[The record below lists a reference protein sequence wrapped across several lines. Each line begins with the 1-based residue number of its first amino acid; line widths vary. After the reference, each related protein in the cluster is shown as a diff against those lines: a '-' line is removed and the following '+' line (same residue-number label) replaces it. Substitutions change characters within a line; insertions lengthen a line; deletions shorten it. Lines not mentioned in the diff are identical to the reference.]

1 MEKEILQLFSNLT
14 ELDQD
19 VQYESYEEL
28 MKIMQ
33 EPVDW
38 TYAVWE
44 QLVKALT
51 YNNGNARA
59 RAAQILC
66 ALAAKSDPE
75 ERVLEDFLKIW
86 AVTYDEQFGT
96 ARSALQAIWK
106 IGLAGQVQRDLVVSY
121 LAKRFQ
127 TCLDEK
133 HPTLI
138 RYDIIVSFKK
148 LYDQTKDPK
157 LLDIAHRLINEEQDN
172 KNKKKFKSA
181 IRSK

>member
-14 ELDQD
+14 EHDREI
-19 VQYESYEEL
+19 QYASYEEL

-44 QLVKALT
+44 QLVQALT
-51 YNNGNARA
+51 YKDGHMRA
-59 RAAQILC
+59 LAAQFLC

-86 AVTYDEQFGT
+86 AVTYDEKIET
-96 ARSALQAIWK
+96 VRHTLQAIWK

-133 HPTLI
+133 HSTLI
-138 RYDIIVSFKK
+138 RYDIVVSFKK
-148 LYDQTKDPK
+148 LYDATNNLKV
-157 LLDIAHRLINEEQDN
+157 LDIVKRLIEEEQDM
-172 KNKKKFKSA
+172 KNKKKYRAA
-181 IRSK
+181 IR

>member
-14 ELDQD
+14 EHDRD
-19 VQYESYEEL
+19 IQYESYEEL

-33 EPVDW
+33 ESVDW

-44 QLVKALT
+44 QLIKALT
-51 YNNGNARA
+51 YNNGYSRA

-86 AVTYDEQFGT
+86 AVTYDEQSAT
-96 ARSALQAIWK
+96 ARHALQAIWK
-106 IGLAGQVQRDLVVSY
+106 IGQAGQVQRDLVVSY

-127 TCLDEK
+127 TCIDEK
-133 HPTLI
+133 QPSLI
-138 RYDIIVSFKK
+138 RQDIIMSFKK
-148 LYDQTKDPK
+148 LYDQTNDSK
-157 LLDIAHRLINEEQDN
+157 LLDIAHRLINEEQDA
-172 KNKKKFKSA
+172 KYKKKYKSA

>member
-14 ELDQD
+14 ERDPD
-19 VQYESYEEL
+19 IQYKSYEEL
-28 MKIMQ
+28 LKIMQ

-38 TYAVWE
+38 TYSVWE
-44 QLVKALT
+44 QLVQALT
-51 YNNGNARA
+51 YKNEHVRA
-59 RAAQILC
+59 SAAQFLC

-86 AVTYDEQFGT
+86 AVTYDEKTVT
-96 ARSALQAIWK
+96 ARHTLQAIWR

-127 TCLDEK
+127 ICLDEK

-148 LYDQTKDPK
+148 LFDATNDPK
-157 LLDIAHRLINEEQDN
+157 LLEIAQRLIEEERDV
-172 KNKKKFKSA
+172 KYKKKYKNA
-181 IRSK
+181 IR

>member
-14 ELDQD
+14 ERDRD
-19 VQYESYEEL
+19 IQYESYEEL

-44 QLVKALT
+44 QLVQALT
-51 YNNGNARA
+51 YKNGHARA
-59 RAAQILC
+59 LAAQILC

-86 AVTYDEQFGT
+86 AVTYDEKPVT
-96 ARSALQAIWK
+96 ARHTLQAIWK
-106 IGLAGQVQRDLVVSY
+106 IGLAGQVQSDLVVSY

-138 RYDIIVSFKK
+138 RYDIIVSLKK
-148 LYDQTKDPK
+148 LYDQTSDPK
-157 LLDIAHRLINEEQDN
+157 LLDIAQRLINEEQN
-172 KNKKKFKSA
+172 VKYKKKYKSA
-181 IRSK
+181 IRS

>member
-1 MEKEILQLFSNLT
+1 MEKKILQLFSNLT
-14 ELDQD
+14 ERDLDI
-19 VQYESYEEL
+19 QYKSYEEL

-38 TYAVWE
+38 TYSVWE
-44 QLVKALT
+44 QLVQALT
-51 YNNGNARA
+51 YKNEHVRA
-59 RAAQILC
+59 SAAQFLC

-86 AVTYDEQFGT
+86 AVTYDEKTVT
-96 ARSALQAIWK
+96 ARHTLQAIWR

-127 TCLDEK
+127 ICLDEK

-148 LYDQTKDPK
+148 LFDATNDPK
-157 LLDIAHRLINEEQDN
+157 LLKIAERLIEEEQDV
-172 KNKKKFKSA
+172 KCKRKYMKA
-181 IRSK
+181 IH

>member
-14 ELDQD
+14 ERDREI
-19 VQYESYEEL
+19 QYDSYEEL

-44 QLVKALT
+44 QLVQALT
-51 YNNGNARA
+51 YKDGHMRA
-59 RAAQILC
+59 LAAQFLC

-86 AVTYDEQFGT
+86 AVTYDENTVT
-96 ARSALQAIWK
+96 ARNTLQAIWK
-106 IGLAGQVQRDLVVSY
+106 IGLAGQVQRDLVISY

-138 RYDIIVSFKK
+138 RNDIVVSFKK
-148 LYDQTKDPK
+148 LYDATNNSKV
-157 LLDIAHRLINEEQDN
+157 LDIVKRLIEEEQDM
-172 KNKKKFKSA
+172 KYKKKYRAA
-181 IRSK
+181 IR

>member
-1 MEKEILQLFSNLT
+1 MEEEILKLFGNLT
-14 ELDQD
+14 ERDRDIQC
-19 VQYESYEEL
+19 ESYEEL

-44 QLVKALT
+44 QLVQALT
-51 YNNGNARA
+51 YNDGHVRA
-59 RAAQILC
+59 SAAQLLC

-75 ERVLEDFLKIW
+75 ERVLDDFLKIW
-86 AVTYDEQFGT
+86 AVTYDEKIVT
-96 ARSALQAIWK
+96 ARHTLQAIWK

-127 TCLDEK
+127 TCIDEQ

-148 LYDQTKDPK
+148 LFDATNKPI
-157 LLDIAHRLINEEQDN
+157 LLEIAQRLIEEEQDV
-172 KNKKKFKSA
+172 KCKKKYKAA
-181 IRSK
+181 IR

>member
-14 ELDQD
+14 ERDRD
-19 VQYESYEEL
+19 IQYKSYEGL

-38 TYAVWE
+38 TYSVWE
-44 QLVKALT
+44 QLVQALT
-51 YNNGNARA
+51 YKNEHVRA
-59 RAAQILC
+59 SAAQFLC

-86 AVTYDEQFGT
+86 AVTYDEKTVT
-96 ARSALQAIWK
+96 ARHTLQAIWR

-127 TCLDEK
+127 ICLDEK
-133 HPTLI
+133 NPTLI

-148 LYDQTKDPK
+148 LFDATNDPK
-157 LLDIAHRLINEEQDN
+157 LLEIAQRLIEEERDV
-172 KNKKKFKSA
+172 KFKKKYKNA
-181 IRSK
+181 IR

>member
-1 MEKEILQLFSNLT
+1 MEKEIMQLFSNLT
-14 ELDQD
+14 ERDRD
-19 VQYESYEEL
+19 IQYESYEEL
-28 MKIMQ
+28 MKIME

-51 YNNGNARA
+51 YKNGHIRA
-59 RAAQILC
+59 SAAQFLC

-86 AVTYDEQFGT
+86 AVTYDEKTET
-96 ARSALQAIWK
+96 ARHTLQAIWK
-106 IGLAGQVQRDLVVSY
+106 IGVAGQVQRDLVVSY

-133 HPTLI
+133 NPKLM
-138 RYDIIVSFKK
+138 RYDIILSFKK
-148 LYDQTKDPK
+148 LFDETKDPK
-157 LLDIAHRLINEEQDN
+157 LLKIAERLIEEEQDV
-172 KNKKKFKSA
+172 KCKRRYRKA
-181 IRSK
+181 IH

>member
-14 ELDQD
+14 ERDREI
-19 VQYESYEEL
+19 QYDSYEEL

-44 QLVKALT
+44 QLVQALT
-51 YNNGNARA
+51 YKDGHMRA
-59 RAAQILC
+59 LAAQFLC

-86 AVTYDEQFGT
+86 AVTYDENTAT
-96 ARSALQAIWK
+96 ARNTLQAIWK
-106 IGLAGQVQRDLVVSY
+106 IGLAGQVQQDLVISY

-138 RYDIIVSFKK
+138 RYDIVVSIKK
-148 LYDQTKDPK
+148 LYDATNNSKV
-157 LLDIAHRLINEEQDN
+157 LDIVKRLIDEEQDM
-172 KNKKKFKSA
+172 KYKKKYRAA
-181 IRSK
+181 IR

>member
-1 MEKEILQLFSNLT
+1 MMEKEILQLFSNLT
-14 ELDQD
+14 ERDREI
-19 VQYESYEEL
+19 QYESYEEL

-44 QLVKALT
+44 QLVQALT
-51 YNNGNARA
+51 YKDGHMRA
-59 RAAQILC
+59 LAAQFLC

-86 AVTYDEQFGT
+86 AVTYDENTAT
-96 ARSALQAIWK
+96 ARNTLQAIWK
-106 IGLAGQVQRDLVVSY
+106 IGLAGQVQRDLVISY

-138 RYDIIVSFKK
+138 RYDIVVSFKK
-148 LYDQTKDPK
+148 LYDATNNSKV
-157 LLDIAHRLINEEQDN
+157 LDIVKRLIEEEQDM
-172 KNKKKFKSA
+172 KYKKKYRAA
-181 IRSK
+181 IR

>member
-14 ELDQD
+14 ERDRD
-19 VQYESYEEL
+19 IQYKSYEEL
-28 MKIMQ
+28 LKIMQ

-38 TYAVWE
+38 TYSVWE
-44 QLVKALT
+44 QLVQTLIYK
-51 YNNGNARA
+51 NGHVRA
-59 RAAQILC
+59 SAAQFLC

-86 AVTYDEQFGT
+86 AVTYDEETVT
-96 ARSALQAIWK
+96 ARHTLQAIWK

-121 LAKRFQ
+121 LAKRYQ

-148 LYDQTKDPK
+148 LFDATNDPK
-157 LLDIAHRLINEEQDN
+157 LLEIAQRLIGEEEDV
-172 KNKKKFKSA
+172 KSKKKYKNA
-181 IRSK
+181 IR